1 MPADSRSRTAASAS
15 AYLPNIP
22 MTMYCMGSISVD
34 LLRFS
39 SLFHFTSNGRWS
51 EPVAGIEEVHDD
63 IRLVSFVD
71 CDLGY
76 FDLETR
82 VLEPVANPFGPKLLP
97 IVSGTLC
104 HSCVRAGPRNVL
116 VGPQGFEPW
125 TNGL

>member
-1 MPADSRSRTAASAS
+1 
-15 AYLPNIP
+15 
-22 MTMYCMGSISVD
+22 VD

-39 SLFHFTSNGRWS
+39 SLFHFTSKARRS
-51 EPVAGIEEVHDD
+51 EPAAGTEEVHDA
-63 IRLVSFVD
+63 IRLVSSLD
-71 CDLGY
+71 CELGY

-97 IVSGTLC
+97 MWPAHPVNHLFGLD
-104 HSCVRAGPRNVL
+104 RAEL